1 MRRPL
6 DGVVEIDIIGGPSLL
21 DIPEFFMGA
30 MHWASRVSVERPA
43 CLLCEHQWTSLKQES
58 PAAFAFITPWQNVA
72 PEAVNRWTV
81 AICEKCARLPNLRER
96 ALTAFKQRWPNSV
109 DLGVRRPTPG
119 RRQ

>member
-58 PAAFAFITPWQNVA
+58 PAAFAFITPWQNGHRRRSIVGQWRSARNA
-72 PEAVNRWTV
+72 PDFRT
-81 AICEKCARLPNLRER
+81 CG
-96 ALTAFKQRWPNSV
+96 S
-109 DLGVRRPTPG
+109 G
-119 RRQ
+119 R